1 MLKVETISFSINKMK
16 QPLKIFLSILILLG
30 GFQFNAFAQNEK
42 PNVLFIMCDD
52 LNDYEGVFGGHPQAI
67 TPNIDR
73 LAKSGIQFINA
84 QSNIPVCQP
93 SRNSLFT
100 GVYPH
105 ASKDFGWTPLRKQPV
120 LKNNKTIMKLLKEN
134 GYTILGTGKLTHGK
148 PSKVWDKWGMQHN
161 HNYGPF
167 YFDGENRIAH
177 SKVPAPFN
185 GIGPVDGSFGRLSTA
200 KVDSIHG
207 WVYGWDKKPM
217 RYVNDED
224 RDLMQDELHARWA
237 VEQIK
242 TLEQAEEKKPFFLGV
257 GFVRPHT
264 PLHAPDKYFDMYPID
279 KLELA
284 DWKSDDTDDIHWL
297 ENFDA
302 KKKGAKYYRM
312 LLESY
317 NGDRE
322 LAMKTFLQAY
332 LACVSFVDEQIGYV
346 LDALEN
352 SEFKD
357 NTIVVLTSDHGW
369 QMGEKDYLFK
379 NSPWEESARIPL
391 VIKAPKAQSGK
402 VEQPVSLI
410 DVYPTLV
417 ELCELDGSNK
427 LNDKGGALGGF
438 SLQPFLDNPNTEE
451 WKGPNGALTIV
462 GNYGKDI
469 PLENQNFSYRTK
481 KWRYIRYSNGK
492 EELYNHSKDPYEWTN
507 VADLKKYK
515 KVKQQ
520 LIAEMNKIIEL

>member
-1 MLKVETISFSINKMK
+1 MKYLLKT
-16 QPLKIFLSILILLG
+16 FLPVFALILGL
-30 GFQFNAFAQNEK
+30 QSVMIAQESK

-52 LNDYEGVFGGHPQAI
+52 LNDYQGVFGGHPQAI

-73 LAKSGIQFINA
+73 LAASGVQFVNA

-105 ASKDFGWTPLRKQPV
+105 DSKDFGWTPMKKQPV
-120 LKNNKTIMKLLKEN
+120 LKNNKTIMKLFQEN
-134 GYTILGTGKLTHGK
+134 GYKILGTGKLTHGK
-148 PSKVWDKWGMQHN
+148 PSKVWDAWGMQHN

-177 SKVPAPFN
+177 SEVPAPFN

-200 KVDSIHG
+200 KVDSISG

-217 RYVNDED
+217 RYVNDDD

-237 VEQIK
+237 VKQIK
-242 TLEQAEEKKPFFLGV
+242 AMEASEEKQPFFLGV

-264 PLHAPDKYFDMYPID
+264 PLHAPDKYFDMYPLD
-279 KLELA
+279 ELELA
-284 DWKSDDTDDIHWL
+284 PWLADDTNDIHWL

-302 KKKGAKYYRM
+302 NKKGAKYYRM
-312 LLESY
+312 LLESFD
-317 NGDRE
+317 GDRE

-332 LACVSFVDEQIGYV
+332 LACVTFVDEQIGLV

-352 SEFKD
+352 SEFNA

-391 VIKAPKAQSGK
+391 VIRAPKTQTGE

-417 ELCELDGSNK
+417 DLCNLQGSNK
-427 LNDKGGALGGF
+427 LNETGADLGGF
-438 SLQPFLDNPNTEE
+438 SLKTFLENPNSKE
-451 WKGPNGALTIV
+451 WEGPKGALTIV
-462 GNYGKDI
+462 GNYGNQI
-469 PLENQNFSYRTK
+469 PLGKQNFSYRTK
-481 KWRYIRYSNGK
+481 EWRYIRYSNGK
-492 EELYNHSKDPYEWTN
+492 EELYNHLDDPNEWTN
-507 VADLKKYK
+507 IASLKKYK
-515 KVKQQ
+515 KVKKQ
-520 LIAEMNKIIEL
+520 LISEMNEIVGLK